1 MSICNHK
8 YLGQQNSVAWHD
20 LLGGEI
26 SSQYI
31 EIISQQ
37 GAYKDH
43 FVLQAIAEHF
53 IVRILV
59 VSTLNPGTTWIA
71 PNGLGILLLMPIN
84 LCWSILLHVKEIIIF
99 HWISFLMLPATFSS
113 PEICMAIDNSN
124 SSAECKAEQFI

>member
-1 MSICNHK
+1 MDTSSERLRSIVNLSLSICNRK

-37 GAYKDH
+37 GAYKDL

-71 PNGLGILLLMPIN
+71 PNGFGIFLLMPKICVGA
-84 LCWSILLHVKEIIIF
+84 LYCISRRSLYFTGF
-99 HWISFLMLPATFSS
+99 HF
-113 PEICMAIDNSN
+113 
-124 SSAECKAEQFI
+124 

>member
-1 MSICNHK
+1 MCNHK
-8 YLGQQNSVAWHD
+8 YPGQQNSVTLHD

-37 GAYKDH
+37 GAYKEH

-71 PNGLGILLLMPIN
+71 PNGLGVLLLMPIN
-84 LCWSILLHVKEIIIF
+84 L
-99 HWISFLMLPATFSS
+99 
-113 PEICMAIDNSN
+113 
-124 SSAECKAEQFI
+124 